1 MGIQRPARILVV
13 GPLTSTILN
22 SLMNSLMN
30 LIFTNQQP
38 QEGDVLTLLGVQPST
53 SWLLYY

>member
-1 MGIQRPARILVV
+1 MGIQKPARILVV
-13 GPLTSTILN
+13 GLLTSTILN

-53 SWLLYY
+53 SRLLYY